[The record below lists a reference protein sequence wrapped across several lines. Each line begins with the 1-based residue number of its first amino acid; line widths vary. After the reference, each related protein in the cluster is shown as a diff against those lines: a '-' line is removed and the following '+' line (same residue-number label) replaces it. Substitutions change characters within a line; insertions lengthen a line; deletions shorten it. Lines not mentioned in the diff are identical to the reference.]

1 MAKPV
6 KTKAKKSVKSASSV
20 LRDLLNI
27 APTNEKDMD
36 MFNATA
42 VREVLALHKIDKV
55 DVGYDGSGDSGSIE
69 SVEFS
74 KNGKVITLL
83 GVTVE
88 VWEKVSNYSSENNTY
103 ATNFI
108 SSEMQISEAFE
119 RLAENVLDRRGIDWY
134 NNDGGFGNITFS
146 VNENTVSLDHS
157 QRVSSTEEFS
167 DTESWGE

>member
-6 KTKAKKSVKSASSV
+6 KTKAKKSGKAASSV

-55 DVGYDGSGDSGSIE
+55 AVEYDGSGDSGSINE
-69 SVEFS
+69 VEFS
-74 KNGKVITLL
+74 KNGEVITLL

-88 VWEKVSNYSSENNTY
+88 VWEKVSNYSSANNTY
-103 ATNFI
+103 ATTFI
-108 SSEMQISEAFE
+108 SSEREISEAFE

-167 DTESWGE
+167 DSESWGE